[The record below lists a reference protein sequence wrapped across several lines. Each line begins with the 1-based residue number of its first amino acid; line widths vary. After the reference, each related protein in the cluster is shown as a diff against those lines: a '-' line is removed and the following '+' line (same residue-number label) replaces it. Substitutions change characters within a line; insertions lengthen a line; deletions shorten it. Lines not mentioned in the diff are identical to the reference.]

1 MMKLDLGRTIDG
13 ADYLARSCE
22 YVAADEYGADA
33 AIVKHIQAARAELAE
48 ARRLYDMAQVAE
60 LVTA

>member
-1 MMKLDLGRTIDG
+1 MKLDLGTSING
-13 ADYLARSCE
+13 ADCLVWACE
-22 YVAADEYGADA
+22 WTAADEYGADA